1 MRNRLT
7 CVAALTVLAALA
19 GIAAAD
25 TTDIF
30 VAVDEVAVAIEPT
43 AVSSVPRLE
52 LTGVLDGGAAPVTQV
67 YTGGNAT
74 AAIEV
79 AQRCERLALLA
90 MARPGRYALEV
101 VRSDTPSSG
110 RYFVHACRLARVD

>member
-7 CVAALTVLAALA
+7 CVAALTVLTALA
-19 GIAAAD
+19 GTAAAD

-30 VAVDEVAVAIEPT
+30 VAVDKVAVAVEPT
-43 AVSSVPRLE
+43 AGMAPRLE
-52 LTGVLDGGAAPVTQV
+52 LTGVLDGGAAPVTQL
-67 YTGGNAT
+67 YAGANAT

-79 AQRCERLALLA
+79 TQRCERLALLA

-101 VRSDTPSSG
+101 VRTDTLNNG
-110 RYFVHACRLARVD
+110 RYTMRVCRLARVD